1 MTYQDAKYAQQTSP
15 QSTTLA
21 RHGDRY
27 GLRSDTLN
35 AQGIHEK
42 HRPDTPLLL
51 GQSKMIYAVGPLP
64 FSTTK
69 AALNKL
75 LKAWNWDERPLQ
87 PKERAQDD
95 SGITWHIQAIEDPD
109 HWVHSLQHGDVLVTK
124 LQDTK
129 PVAHVKPF
137 SIVASKKTMEHL
149 QGTDPWLQSDPWSR
163 EGQAS
168 SSTMSAKAQPVKP
181 SGQPVTHAQLA
192 AMEAS
197 LDKKIQMATKP
208 TDNDVPM
215 ETAHMESR
223 IALLEQQFQ
232 QAQVLQQGTDAKVSQ
247 LQQQMDQQSKLLGDR
262 MDEKLNTQMERIEML
277 LCKRSRHEWLGSDDN
292 YDLTTKYS
300 QRILPSMFRSSAS
313 IRPRAIFANKFR
325 ALCMLFVVFS
335 QTFRLG
341 EATTPGPVLGNMNP
355 TGLMGKASEIASLP
369 AGVYMPSRNLI

>member
-1 MTYQDAKYAQQTSP
+1 MMATKAEELLSKSGQSGIYWEPRSACGRFPNPNYHVTWLSQMTYQDAKYAQQTSP
-15 QSTTLA
+15 QTTTLA

-35 AQGIHEK
+35 AQEIHEK

-51 GQSKMIYAVGPLP
+51 GQSKMIYAVGPQP

-75 LKAWNWDERPLQ
+75 LKAWNWDARPLQ
-87 PKERAQDD
+87 PKGRAQDD

-109 HWVHSLQHGDVLVTK
+109 HWVYSLQHGDVLVTK

-247 LQQQMDQQSKLLGDR
+247 LQQKIDQQSKLLGDR
-262 MDEKLNTQMERIEML
+262 IDGKLNAQMERIEML
-277 LCKRSRHEWLGSDDN
+277 LCKRSRHE
-292 YDLTTKYS
+292 
-300 QRILPSMFRSSAS
+300 
-313 IRPRAIFANKFR
+313 
-325 ALCMLFVVFS
+325 
-335 QTFRLG
+335 
-341 EATTPGPVLGNMNP
+341 
-355 TGLMGKASEIASLP
+355 
-369 AGVYMPSRNLI
+369 